1 MNKTTIP
8 TTPKDIVR
16 TWHLIDL
23 KGKVLGRSAVEI
35 AHKLMGKGKPYFVN
49 HLDCGDYVV
58 VINAKD
64 VKVTGNKRTEKMYF
78 RHSMYPGGLKG
89 ESFQELQNKK
99 PGTVIIHSV
108 KGMLPQNKLRATMLK
123 RLFVFDGEEH
133 KYQDKF
139 AK

>member
-1 MNKTTIP
+1 
-8 TTPKDIVR
+8 
-16 TWHLIDL
+16 LIDL